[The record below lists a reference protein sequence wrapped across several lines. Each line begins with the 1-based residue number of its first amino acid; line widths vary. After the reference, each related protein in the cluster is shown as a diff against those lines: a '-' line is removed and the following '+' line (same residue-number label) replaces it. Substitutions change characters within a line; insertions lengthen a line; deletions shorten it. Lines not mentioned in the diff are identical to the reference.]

1 VLKDQQGLKVIQV
14 LRELLVTQGLKVP
27 SVLKVL

>member
-1 VLKDQQGLKVIQV
+1 VLKDQQGLKVIQE
-14 LRELLVTQGLKVP
+14 LRELLVTQELKVP